1 MQEDEVY
8 HIACAAVAGRAPR
21 SLLAVVTGVCL
32 LALELQRISAE
43 SSRCLQ
49 SAYLRLRE
57 DAPNIFDLRYGL
69 TVTRKLWHV
78 DCAVCQVKDFG
89 CHTLPPLE
97 AFLGHSQGPF
107 GFRQTDRQTQPL
119 IVPPRMYALS
129 HTRTDRQYC
138 GLTEIHPASMRNLKF
153 E

>member
-107 GFRQTDRQTQPL
+107 GFRQTDRQTDAATHCPPTHVRTLAHTDGPTILRTHRNSSRIYAQPE
-119 IVPPRMYALS
+119 V
-129 HTRTDRQYC
+129 
-138 GLTEIHPASMRNLKF
+138 
-153 E
+153 